1 MDPNNRLNDL
11 IVITGRLAELLQRE
25 NAALRS
31 HRAQEVRD
39 LLDEKA
45 TLSRVYETRYKG
57 IAEHPEIIEGADLD
71 VRDRLRIAGE
81 KVQVLMEENARLLKI
96 AISANKRVV
105 ELIAEA
111 VREQQP
117 SAGVY
122 GASGRASTAG
132 STAASQRLAYSLDQN
147 L

>member
-25 NAALRS
+25 NQALRQ

-39 LLDEKA
+39 LLDEKS

-57 IAEHPEIIEGADLD
+57 IAEHPEIIEGADPD
-71 VRDRLRIAGE
+71 VRDRLRIMGE
-81 KVQVLMEENARLLKI
+81 KVGALMDENAKLLRT
-96 AISANKRVV
+96 AIEANSRVV
-105 ELIAEA
+105 DLIADA
-111 VREQQP
+111 VRDQQP

-122 GASGRASTAG
+122 AASGTTSTAG
-132 STAASQRLAYSLDQN
+132 STAAGQRIAYSVDQN

>member
-11 IVITGRLAELLQRE
+11 LVITGRLAELLQRE
-25 NAALRS
+25 NKALRE

-57 IAEHPEIIEGADLD
+57 LAEHPEIIAAADLD
-71 VRDRLRIAGE
+71 IRDRLHAMGE
-81 KVQVLMEENARLLKI
+81 KVQILMEENAKLLRT
-96 AISANKRVV
+96 ALEANKRVV
-105 ELIAEA
+105 DLIAEA
-111 VREQQP
+111 VRSKQP
-117 SAGVY
+117 SAGTY
-122 GASGRASTAG
+122 GANAATAEDG
-132 STAASQRLAYSLDQN
+132 VHAASRRMAFSLDQT

>member
-11 IVITGRLAELLQRE
+11 LVITGRLAELLQRE
-25 NAALRS
+25 NKALRE

-57 IAEHPEIIEGADLD
+57 LAENPEIIAAADLD
-71 VRDRLRIAGE
+71 IRDRLRAMGE
-81 KVQVLMEENARLLKI
+81 KVQALMEENAKLLRT
-96 AISANKRVV
+96 ALEANKRVV
-105 ELIAEA
+105 DMIAEA
-111 VREQQP
+111 VRNKQP
-117 SAGVY
+117 SAGTY
-122 GASGRASTAG
+122 GANAVTADDGAHAAGR
-132 STAASQRLAYSLDQN
+132 RLAFSLDQT